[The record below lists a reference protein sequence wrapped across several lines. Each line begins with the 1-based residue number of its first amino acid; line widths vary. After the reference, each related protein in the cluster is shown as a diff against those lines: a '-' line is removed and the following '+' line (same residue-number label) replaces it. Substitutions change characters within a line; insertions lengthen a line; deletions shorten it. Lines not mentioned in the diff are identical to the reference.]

1 MRLINHHPKRSAA
14 ATAVAKLGAAAL
26 FALFAT
32 ASALAQ
38 QNAAP
43 VPRQR
48 RQVLVSVAH
57 RKLVVRENGH
67 ILRVFQVAVGA
78 DSSPSPTGKF
88 QVKTRLVKPTYYHPG
103 KVIAPGAE
111 NPLGTRWIG
120 LDRKG
125 YGIHGT
131 NAPASVGKAASHGC
145 IRMRNADVEE
155 FFELVAAGDE
165 VEIRGER
172 DAETAALFEPT
183 TFEDQ
188 PGVVSAALTHS
199 DDATQGPAVRL
210 DGEQ

>member
-1 MRLINHHPKRSAA
+1 MRLISHDPKRGAA
-14 ATAVAKLGAAAL
+14 ATAVATVGAATL
-26 FALFAT
+26 FAVFAT
-32 ASALAQ
+32 SAALAQ
-38 QNAAP
+38 QHAAP

-57 RKLVVRENGH
+57 RKLVVRENGRV
-67 ILRVFQVAVGA
+67 LRVFQVAVGA
-78 DSSPSPTGKF
+78 DASPSPTGKF

-111 NPLGTRWIG
+111 NPLGTRWVG

-131 NAPASVGKAASHGC
+131 NAPTSVGKAASHGC

-172 DAETAALFEPT
+172 DAETAALFE
-183 TFEDQ
+183 EQ
-188 PGVVSAALTHS
+188 PGVVSAGLAQS
-199 DDATQGPAVRL
+199 DDTTTNPAVQL
-210 DGEQ
+210 GGEQ